1 MKLRSLMFSL
11 LVGLLFIGFTSCND
25 DPEEEPE
32 EELITNMN
40 LIFTPI
46 SGGDALTFTFED
58 LDGQDGGNAPIITG
72 ATLTAST
79 SYSVFIE
86 LFNEAET
93 PTKNIG
99 DEVAEEADEHQFF
112 FQVSGSLNLSVAY
125 SDTDNQGNPI
135 GIETL
140 MTTGDPSSGTLNVTL
155 RHEPNKNAE
164 NVSAGDISNAGGSTD
179 IEADFDVR
187 IE

>member
-1 MKLRSLMFSL
+1 MKLRSLILSL
-11 LVGLLFIGFTSCND
+11 LIGLLFIGFTSCND
-25 DPEEEPE
+25 DPEDEPE

-58 LDGQDGGNAPIITG
+58 LDGQDGGNAPVITG
-72 ATLTAST
+72 ATLAANT

-86 LFNEAET
+86 LFNETET
-93 PTKNIG
+93 PAENIG

-112 FQVSGSLNLSVAY
+112 FQVSGGLNLSFAY
-125 SDTDNQGNPI
+125 SDSDSDGNPI

-140 MTTGDPSSGTLNVTL
+140 MTTGDPSSGNLRVTL
-155 RHEPNKNAE
+155 RHEPDKNAE
-164 NVSAGDISNAGGSTD
+164 NVSIGDITNAGGSTD
-179 IEADFDVR
+179 VEADFDVR

>member
-1 MKLRSLMFSL
+1 
-11 LVGLLFIGFTSCND
+11 
-25 DPEEEPE
+25 
-32 EELITNMN
+32 
-40 LIFTPI
+40 
-46 SGGDALTFTFED
+46 
-58 LDGQDGGNAPIITG
+58 
-72 ATLTAST
+72 
-79 SYSVFIE
+79 
-86 LFNEAET
+86 
-93 PTKNIG
+93 
-99 DEVAEEADEHQFF
+99 
-112 FQVSGSLNLSVAY
+112 LNLSVAY

-155 RHEPNKNAE
+155 RHEPDKNAE